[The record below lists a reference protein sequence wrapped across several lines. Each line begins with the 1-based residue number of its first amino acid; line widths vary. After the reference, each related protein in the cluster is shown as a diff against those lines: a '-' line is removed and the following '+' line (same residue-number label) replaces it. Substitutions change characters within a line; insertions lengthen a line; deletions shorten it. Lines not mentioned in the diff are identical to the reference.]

1 MKELFNIIPNSTGDG
16 FRMKLSTGVIDVPD
30 DNGGYI
36 ISSGCGSGKPESI
49 KITRGFCIVLI
60 PVTNW
65 ARCMTGFWLTW

>member
-36 ISSGCGSGKPESI
+36 ISPAVVAVRLK
-49 KITRGFCIVLI
+49 
-60 PVTNW
+60 
-65 ARCMTGFWLTW
+65 A

>member
-36 ISSGCGSGKPESI
+36 ISSGSGSGKTETI
-49 KITRGFCIVLI
+49 KSDPTEI
-60 PVTNW
+60 
-65 ARCMTGFWLTW
+65 